1 MVSIKTALLQNDL
14 RAEFM
19 QDIPDQRDQDVLF
32 GAVVPVKG
40 RPGDACA
47 VYKLRDMDISQTFF
61 FHKGKERFGDALLYP
76 QICFSSFVHK
86 NLFSMI

>member
-47 VYKLRDMDISQTFF
+47 VYKLWISA
-61 FHKGKERFGDALLYP
+61 R
-76 QICFSSFVHK
+76 
-86 NLFSMI
+86 LFSFIRAKSVLVMLCFTRRFASLRLSIRTSFQ